1 MAFNIKT
8 FKGSFTSDLAR
19 PSRFD
24 VIINTPPGMYSMSMF
39 AQLPLNLMM
48 RCENAELPSRTMGTV
63 EQKFGSNPSQKFPYH
78 SSYND
83 LSLTFMLSGDMSEKK
98 FFDAWLEYVNPT
110 STFDF
115 NYKDKYASPGI
126 RIIQYDMQNEQS
138 YAVTLIKAY
147 PISVNQL
154 DLDWSSEE
162 HHKLT
167 VVFAYD
173 YWQSD
178 NLAEIAS
185 SLPTTQLQ
193 SLNGIDFTLLSSIGN
208 GGYSPPPPELPRGN
222 IPATM
227 GNNQY
232 TQAIYNNIYNNV
244 KNQ

>member
-24 VIINTPPGMYSMSMF
+24 VIINTPPGMLSMSMF

-48 RCENAELPSRTMGTV
+48 RCENAELPSRTLGTV

-78 SSYND
+78 TSYND
-83 LSLTFMLSGDMSEKK
+83 LSLTFMLSGDMSEKN
-98 FFDAWLEYVNPT
+98 FFDSWLEYVNPT
-110 STFDF
+110 TSFDF
-115 NYKDKYASPGI
+115 NYKDKYAAPI
-126 RIIQYDMQNEQS
+126 RIIQYDMKNEQS

-178 NLAEIAS
+178 NLADISS
-185 SLPTTQLQ
+185 SLPTAQ
-193 SLNGIDFTLLSSIGN
+193 SQKISDINFSLLDTPIA
-208 GGYSPPPPELPRGN
+208 GGTTTFFAPSPNSPYNKPDVLPTELVVNP
-222 IPATM
+222 
-227 GNNQY
+227 
-232 TQAIYNNIYNNV
+232 V
-244 KNQ
+244 